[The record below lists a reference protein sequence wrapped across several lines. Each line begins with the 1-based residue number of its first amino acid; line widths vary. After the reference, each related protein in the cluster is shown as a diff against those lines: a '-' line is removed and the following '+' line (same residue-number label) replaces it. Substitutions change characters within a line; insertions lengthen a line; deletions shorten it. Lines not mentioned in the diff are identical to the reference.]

1 MKIDLIKPYA
11 FCPGVTNTIDK
22 TLTIIR
28 NNPNKKI
35 YLIGNLVHNKIVC
48 DQLSNFKNVKIL
60 DDKVKTR
67 LELVKSIKTKNN
79 ILIFSAHGSD
89 PKAIELAKA
98 KGYEVYDLVCPFVNK
113 IINQIQT
120 KIKQGYHIAYYGLK
134 NHPEAIAAQCYGGK
148 NLTIY
153 QTKADLK
160 EVLKLKKVCVVCQT
174 TMDHKTYLN
183 TKKYFNKIEKL
194 IFNDLICV
202 SSKTRQAN
210 ALNCKKYDIV
220 FVVSDKSSHNGLSLY
235 KVLKTK
241 QKKVILID
249 PSNYTLTKK
258 LICKAKTCAI
268 FSSSSVSKE
277 QVENFIR
284 NLILVKHS

>member
-22 TLTIIR
+22 TLSIIR

-48 DQLSNFKNVKIL
+48 DQLLKFKNVKIL
-60 DDKVKTR
+60 DDKSKTR
-67 LELVKSIKTKNN
+67 FELVKSIKTNNN

-120 KIKQGYHIAYYGLK
+120 KIKQGYLIAYYGLE
-134 NHPEAIAAQCYGGK
+134 NHPEAIAAKCYGGK

-153 QTKADLK
+153 QTSEDLK
-160 EVLKLKKVCVVCQT
+160 NVLKHKKVCVVCQT
-174 TMDHKTYLN
+174 TMDHQAYLN
-183 TKKYFNKIEKL
+183 TKKYFNKVEKL
-194 IFNDLICV
+194 VFNDLICL

-220 FVVSDKSSHNGLSLY
+220 FVVSDKTSHNGLSLY
-235 KVLKTK
+235 KVLKIK
-241 QKKVILID
+241 QKKVVLID
-249 PSNYTLTKK
+249 PSNYKITKK
-258 LICKAKTCAI
+258 MLQGFETCAI
-268 FSSSSVSKE
+268 FSSSSVSKI
-277 QVENFIR
+277 QVDNFIKDLK
-284 NLILVKHS
+284 NKM